1 MINPDQDIILHPL
14 ISEKSVR
21 LKEQNKYVFKVD
33 WNANSTEVGKAIE
46 EKFKTKVEK
55 VNLIK
60 VPSKKKRLGRY
71 SGKTSRWKKAI
82 VTLKAGEK
90 IKELENI

>member
-1 MINPDQDIILHPL
+1 MNSSKDIILHPL
-14 ISEKSVR
+14 ISEKSVK

-33 WNANSTEVGKAIE
+33 LKANSSEIGKAIE
-46 EKFKTKVEK
+46 DKFKTKVEK

-60 VPSKKKRLGRY
+60 VRGKKKRLGRY
-71 SGKTSRWKKAI
+71 SGKTSQWKKAI
-82 VTLKAGEK
+82 VTLKTGEK

>member
-1 MINPDQDIILHPL
+1 MPYGRDIILQPI

-21 LKEQNKYVFKVD
+21 LKEENKYVFKVD
-33 WNANSTEVGKAIE
+33 WEANCSEIGKAIE
-46 EKFKTKVEK
+46 EKFKTKVTK
-55 VNLIK
+55 VNIIK
-60 VPSKKKRLGRY
+60 MPGKKKSLGRY

>member
-1 MINPDQDIILHPL
+1 MPSSNDIILNPI

-21 LKEQNKYVFKVD
+21 LKEQNKYIFKVD
-33 WNANSTEVGKAIE
+33 LNANSSEIGKAIE
-46 EKFKTKVEK
+46 DKFKTKVAK
-55 VNLIK
+55 VNIIK
-60 VPSKKKRLGRY
+60 MPAKKKSLGKY

-82 VTLKAGEK
+82 VTLKKGEK

>member
-1 MINPDQDIILHPL
+1 MPSDKDIILYPI

-21 LKEQNKYVFKVD
+21 LKEENKYVFKVD
-33 WNANSTEVGKAIE
+33 WKANCSEIKKAIE
-46 EKFKTKVEK
+46 EKFKTKVNK
-55 VNLIK
+55 VNIIK
-60 VPSKKKRLGRY
+60 MPGKKKSLGRY

-82 VTLKAGEK
+82 VTLKTGEK

>member
-1 MINPDQDIILHPL
+1 MPSDREIILEPI

-21 LKEQNKYVFKVD
+21 LKVENKYVFKVD
-33 WNANSTEVGKAIE
+33 WKANSSEIGKSIE
-46 EKFKTKVEK
+46 EKFKTKVKK
-55 VNLIK
+55 VNILK
-60 VPSKKKRLGRY
+60 MPGKKKSLGKY

-82 VTLKAGEK
+82 ITLKKGEK

>member
-1 MINPDQDIILHPL
+1 MPSDKDIILQPI

-21 LKEQNKYVFKVD
+21 LKEENKYVFKVA
-33 WNANSTEVGKAIE
+33 WEANCSEIGKAIE
-46 EKFKTKVEK
+46 EKFKTKVTK
-55 VNLIK
+55 VNIIK
-60 VPSKKKRLGRY
+60 MPGKKKSLGRY

>member
-1 MINPDQDIILHPL
+1 MPSDRDIILKPI

-21 LKEQNKYVFKVD
+21 LKENNKYVFKVD
-33 WNANSTEVGKAIE
+33 WGANCSEIGKAIE
-46 EKFKTKVEK
+46 EKFKTKVTK
-55 VNLIK
+55 VNIIK
-60 VPSKKKRLGRY
+60 MPGKKKSLGRY
-71 SGKTSRWKKAI
+71 SGKTSHWKKAI

>member
-1 MINPDQDIILHPL
+1 MPSDREIILEPI

-21 LKEQNKYVFKVD
+21 LKEENKYIFKVD
-33 WNANSTEVGKAIE
+33 WKANSTEIGKSIE
-46 EKFKTKVEK
+46 EKFKTKVAK
-55 VNLIK
+55 VNILK
-60 VPSKKKRLGRY
+60 MPGKKKSLGKY

-82 VTLKAGEK
+82 ITLKKGEK